1 MLKWEGS
8 CNEEVHI
15 EYKGAPGLESWI
27 PTWLVSLADG
37 WGFFFLP
44 LEKRALEHQIGTI
57 TILL

>member
-27 PTWLVSLADG
+27 PTWLVSPADG
-37 WGFFFLP
+37 QGFFFFDLWGRGLWNIK
-44 LEKRALEHQIGTI
+44 LE
-57 TILL
+57 LL